1 MSDLR
6 ARFMAIAADPRIIPG
21 VHHHCDEWC
30 QYCPVTDRCLG
41 FRCTAEVRKAR
52 GRAEGEETFSSIE
65 EGVAFTREISAVE
78 GVSTAALDA
87 LLANGSAPTE
97 VTADPL
103 ARSAWEYAVGVA
115 LAYGQEAFVVANGP
129 PPRDEPSPD
138 QILLWY
144 HLRIYM
150 RVFRAIAPLHGN
162 PESRNSDEA
171 LGSAKLVLYAI
182 ERSKRALESLAGSL
196 DRTNVRELSAKLLA
210 LDCGVRKQFPTAD
223 SFIRIGLDAPVV

>member
-6 ARFMAIAADPRIIPG
+6 ARFIAIASDPRIIPG

-30 QYCPVTDRCLG
+30 QYCRVTDRCLG
-41 FRCTAEVRKAR
+41 FRCTAEFRKAR
-52 GRAEGEETFSSIE
+52 GRADSSIE
-65 EGVAFTREISAVE
+65 EGVAFTHEISAVE

-103 ARSAWEYAVGVA
+103 VTSAWDYVVGVA
-115 LAYGQEAFVVANGP
+115 LAYGQKAFVVANGP
-129 PPRDEPSPD
+129 PTGDEPSPD

-150 RVFRAIAPLHGN
+150 RMFRAIAALHGKS

-182 ERSKRALESLAGSL
+182 QRSKRALESLAGSL
-196 DRTNVRELSAKLLA
+196 GRTNVTELSTKLDA
-210 LDCGVRKQFPTAD
+210 LDCGVRERFPTAD